1 MVMNTIYITKNDY
14 EKLMSLINEKS
25 SYDEH
30 DKNLLAE
37 LGRATIVASQE
48 IPNDVI
54 TMNSLVIFSDTQS
67 GNQLEY
73 WLVFPEDADITQ
85 KKISIFSPIGCAL
98 LGYKIGDLIEVDIPG
113 GKKKLKV
120 EKILHQPEAEGNY
133 E

>member
-1 MVMNTIYITKNDY
+1 MNTIYITKNDY